1 MVRLRNI
8 PEDRRKEFLKQLKN
22 VVEDDVPAP
31 LSYRQEQL
39 WLLNELGTRAGYALA
54 FHFRLSGSLD
64 VPALTAAVNGVLAR
78 HAILRSTFPAGS
90 DRGSQV
96 TMPHRAVS
104 LPVED
109 LSGLDA
115 ENARVRLDALL
126 AELVRAGFDPVTGP
140 MVKPRLVR
148 LAATEHVLVWL
159 THYLVFDPA
168 SARLVL
174 DELATDYAR
183 TVDGELPAP
192 GSGDE
197 LTFAE
202 YAAWQ
207 RSWIAQPA
215 AAAVADWWRREL
227 DGWQVTELAPELP
240 RPPAAD
246 LASDVVS
253 SELDPELVRRLR
265 EFAAGRG
272 VSERAVVLAA
282 HASVLH
288 RYTTNEDLVLG
299 VQVRAHEPKG
309 VDRTVGDCGNLVPV
323 RLDLSG
329 RPSFGELVDRADAA
343 VRGALDHATLPF
355 AEILAL
361 ARPPRDASRLPLVQM
376 GIDVLDEPSPVRQAD
391 GVALSVVPAR
401 TGTGTFEVE
410 LRVEL
415 AVIARATIEY
425 AVTLHTAA
433 GMADLL
439 ARWTRV
445 LDAGMAEPDT
455 RHTLLPLASPGEHG
469 QSLGRAFGPAGPHN
483 EPALL
488 HARFARQATAHPDAV
503 ALRSR
508 SGEIS
513 YGQLL
518 ARVNHLAR
526 QLRELGA
533 GPEQPV
539 GLLLRRGPH
548 SVVAILAVLTAGA
561 AYVPLDPAH
570 PAERTAAVLA
580 DCGARIVISE
590 SAVRDRLPADG
601 PHVLDLDLAELDG
614 PDPGPPAELAD
625 GDNLAYV
632 IYTSGSTG
640 VPKGV
645 LIEHRNASAFIDG
658 VQNLFDLDEHDNF
671 LQFASL
677 GFDVSVFEIFG
688 ALLSGAALYVAD
700 DDERRSLDA
709 LDQILVDQRITVI
722 DLPPA
727 LMELLRPER
736 YPALRV
742 AFVGGE
748 AFSGELTTRWAA
760 GRQFH
765 NGYGPT
771 ETTVTVVDKLCTGTW
786 TTSPPIGRALAN
798 HSALP
803 LDTELR
809 PVPVG
814 VPGEL
819 AIAGAGVGRGY
830 LGLPGL
836 TADRFRPDPLG
847 PPGSRRYLTGDLVH
861 WNRDGDLVF
870 DGRIDRQIK
879 IRGVRIEL
887 GEVEAALLAQ
897 PGVRQVVAV
906 LTRNRGGEPVLFGYV
921 VPDSGV
927 NLDPARLRQAVST
940 VLPAP
945 MVPAAIATLPELP
958 LTASGKVDLRSLPRI
973 DHDAL
978 ARDGGDEAELSPLQ
992 RRVAQEVF
1000 LPLLDVA
1007 SVGPYD
1013 DFFSLGGSSLQ
1024 AIRVIPKVRSVFGV
1038 EIPVADFFATPSV
1051 AGVAAAVAAATEDEA
1066 ARRAELLSVLAEVE
1080 GLTDDEVDEL
1090 ERTAEGRA
1098 T

>member
-1 MVRLRNI
+1 
-8 PEDRRKEFLKQLKN
+8 
-22 VVEDDVPAP
+22 DVPGP

-54 FHFRLSGSLD
+54 FHFRLSGPLD

-109 LSGLDA
+109 LSALDG
-115 ENARVRLDALL
+115 ENARAHLDALL
-126 AELVRAGFDPVTGP
+126 SELVRTGFDPVTGP
-140 MVKPRLVR
+140 MVRLRLVR
-148 LAATEHVLVWL
+148 LAATEHVLLWL

-174 DELATDYAR
+174 DELAADYAR
-183 TVDGELPAP
+183 TVDGDVPAQ
-192 GSGDE
+192 GSGE

-215 AAAVADWWRREL
+215 AAAVADWWRHEL
-227 DGWQVTELAPELP
+227 DGWQVTELATELP

-253 SELDPELVRRLR
+253 GELDSELVRRLR

-329 RPSFGELVDRADAA
+329 QPSFAELVDRAETA

-355 AEILAL
+355 AEMLAL

-376 GIDVLDEPSPVRQAD
+376 GIDVLDEPSPVRAAG
-391 GVALSVVPAR
+391 GVALSVVPTR

-410 LRVEL
+410 LRVDL
-415 AVIARATIEY
+415 AGSPARATIEY
-425 AVTLHTAA
+425 AVSLHTAA

-445 LDAGMAEPDT
+445 LDAGMSAPDT
-455 RHTLLPLASPGEHG
+455 RHTVLTLASPAELG
-469 QSLGRAFGPAGPHN
+469 QSLGRAFGPAGLHN

-488 HARFARQATAHPDAV
+488 HARFARQAAARPDAV

-508 SGEIS
+508 SGDIS

-518 ARVNHLAR
+518 ARVNQLAR

-539 GLLLRRGPH
+539 GLLLRRGPR
-548 SVVAILAVLTAGA
+548 SVIAILAVLTAGA

-590 SAVRDRLPADG
+590 SAVRDGLPADG
-601 PHVLDLDLAELDG
+601 PHVLDLDLAEPDG
-614 PDPGPPAELAD
+614 PDPGPPTELAAA
-625 GDNLAYV
+625 DNLAYV

-658 VQNLFDLDEHDNF
+658 VQDLFDLDEHDNF

-709 LDQILVDQRITVI
+709 LDQILADQRITVI

-736 YPALRV
+736 YPLLRV

-748 AFSGELTTRWAA
+748 AFSGELTTRWAS

-809 PVPVG
+809 PVPAG

-897 PGVRQVVAV
+897 PGVRQAVAV

-921 VPDSGV
+921 VPDSSAD
-927 NLDPARLRQAVST
+927 LDPVRLRQAVST

-1000 LPLLDVA
+1000 LPLLDVT

-1051 AGVAAAVAAATEDEA
+1051 AGVAAAVSAATEDET
-1066 ARRAELLSVLAEVE
+1066 ARRAELLAVLAEVE
-1080 GLTDDEVDEL
+1080 GPTDDEVDEL
-1090 ERTAEGRA
+1090 ERTAEGQAR
-1098 T
+1098 